1 MRRHNNMYKGD
12 NPNAKLSIPI
22 VENIIYDLLN
32 TDIAINQL
40 SVKYNISKD
49 QISRINNGKIW
60 LQVERP
66 VPCRDVKKINEQR
79 ALMVANLLKNT
90 NLNQQEIL
98 KETGYKDRHTVA
110 RINNHQIYQELL
122 KDYPNPIRK
131 L

>member
-1 MRRHNNMYKGD
+1 MYKGD

-32 TDIAINQL
+32 TDVTINQL

-66 VPCRDVKKINEQR
+66 IPCRNVKKINEQR
-79 ALMVANLLKNT
+79 ALMVADLLKNT

-110 RINNHQIYQELL
+110 RINHHQIYQELL

>member
-1 MRRHNNMYKGD
+1 MYKGD

-32 TDIAINQL
+32 TDVTINQL

-66 VPCRDVKKINEQR
+66 IPCRNVKKINEQR
-79 ALMVANLLKNT
+79 ALMVADLLKNT